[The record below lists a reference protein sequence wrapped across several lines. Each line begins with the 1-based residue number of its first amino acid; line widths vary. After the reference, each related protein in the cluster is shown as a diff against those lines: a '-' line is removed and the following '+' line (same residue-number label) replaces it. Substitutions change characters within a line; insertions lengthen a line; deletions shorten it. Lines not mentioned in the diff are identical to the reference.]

1 MDLKRIGQ
9 RVSGIVLVAS
19 LLVHLGTFVPAI
31 GLSVDTTWPLHLG
44 AMASFVTLFIALAR
58 LKSAG
63 GQSPGAGTRRE
74 RLEAQRALRGRVIA
88 ATPPAVRV
96 AVVLTCMYAA
106 NNFLAFMSELPGTPR
121 EAHGGGYELHSHGT
135 VIRAITSTEYARF
148 RALEVRGFSGH
159 WLIFS
164 LVPFVFFTW
173 PWPRLQSTE

>member
-31 GLSVDTTWPLHLG
+31 GLSVDTTWPSPPGGHGELRHLVHR
-44 AMASFVTLFIALAR
+44 ARSFEVRRRAESR
-58 LKSAG
+58 SWN
-63 GQSPGAGTRRE
+63 RRE

-106 NNFLAFMSELPGTPR
+106 YNFLAFMSELPGTPR